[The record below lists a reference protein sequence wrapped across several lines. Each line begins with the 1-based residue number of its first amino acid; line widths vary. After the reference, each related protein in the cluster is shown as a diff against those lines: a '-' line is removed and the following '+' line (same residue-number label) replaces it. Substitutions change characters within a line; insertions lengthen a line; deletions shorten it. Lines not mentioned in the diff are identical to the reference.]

1 MGDVP
6 TIKNKMK
13 AKHKEE
19 LIRSIVDLTC
29 SMEASILDD
38 EVSEAFTDHSAITF
52 QMKDWL
58 NEGQFNEAVRVYD
71 EETLNTIQNIV
82 DGFIN
87 SIS

>member
-1 MGDVP
+1 
-6 TIKNKMK
+6 MK

-38 EVSEAFTDHSAITF
+38 EVSEAFTDNSAITF

-87 SIS
+87 SIN